1 MTARH
6 ACDLANE
13 RASASEVAA
22 FKVFGLS
29 GASPYR
35 ALNKLP
41 SHFVPIPIGT
51 MKAKILIIA
60 TVVGLG
66 ITTVALGDEIQ
77 FVTLPQAVRT
87 AVVRETN
94 IPDYSRVT
102 RVYQDQN
109 GLYEV
114 TVRGNTDNEVLY
126 LEPTGSVVREQT
138 VALTAPVVPT
148 RGVVTRTVTIE
159 QPTVDTFVRDLDQP
173 DRFQLIEKKGI
184 KEVYLDK
191 QTGQRWRVEV
201 RQVPKD

>member
-1 MTARH
+1 
-6 ACDLANE
+6 
-13 RASASEVAA
+13 
-22 FKVFGLS
+22 
-29 GASPYR
+29 
-35 ALNKLP
+35 
-41 SHFVPIPIGT
+41 

-60 TVVGLG
+60 TVFGLG

-114 TVRGNTDNEVLY
+114 TVHRNTNNQVLY
-126 LEPTGSVVREQT
+126 LEPTGSIVREQT
-138 VALTAPVVPT
+138 VALNTPVALT
-148 RGVVTRTVTIE
+148 GVVTKTVTVE

>member
-1 MTARH
+1 
-6 ACDLANE
+6 
-13 RASASEVAA
+13 
-22 FKVFGLS
+22 
-29 GASPYR
+29 
-35 ALNKLP
+35 
-41 SHFVPIPIGT
+41 
-51 MKAKILIIA
+51 MKANILIIA

-77 FVTLPQAVRT
+77 FVTLPQPVRT
-87 AVVRETN
+87 AVVRETR
-94 IPDYSRVT
+94 IPDYSRIT

-126 LEPTGSVVREQT
+126 LEPTGSIVREQT
-138 VALTAPVVPT
+138 VALNAPVVPT

-184 KEVYLDK
+184 KEIYLDK

-201 RQVPKD
+201 RQVSKD

>member
-1 MTARH
+1 
-6 ACDLANE
+6 
-13 RASASEVAA
+13 
-22 FKVFGLS
+22 
-29 GASPYR
+29 
-35 ALNKLP
+35 
-41 SHFVPIPIGT
+41 

-114 TVRGNTDNEVLY
+114 TVRRNTNNEVLF
-126 LEPTGSVVREQT
+126 LEPTGSIVREQT
-138 VALTAPVVPT
+138 VALNTPVALT
-148 RGVVTRTVTIE
+148 GGVVTRTVTVE

>member
-1 MTARH
+1 
-6 ACDLANE
+6 
-13 RASASEVAA
+13 
-22 FKVFGLS
+22 
-29 GASPYR
+29 
-35 ALNKLP
+35 
-41 SHFVPIPIGT
+41 

-77 FVTLPQAVRT
+77 FTTLPQAVRT
-87 AVVRETN
+87 TVIRETN

-114 TVRGNTDNEVLY
+114 TVRRNTDNEVLY

-138 VALTAPVVPT
+138 VALTAPVVTT

>member
-1 MTARH
+1 
-6 ACDLANE
+6 
-13 RASASEVAA
+13 
-22 FKVFGLS
+22 
-29 GASPYR
+29 
-35 ALNKLP
+35 
-41 SHFVPIPIGT
+41 
-51 MKAKILIIA
+51 MKSKILIIA

-114 TVRGNTDNEVLY
+114 TVHRNTNNEVLY
-126 LEPTGSVVREQT
+126 LEPTGSIVREQT
-138 VALTAPVVPT
+138 VALNAPVALT
-148 RGVVTRTVTIE
+148 GVVTKTVTVE

>member
-1 MTARH
+1 
-6 ACDLANE
+6 
-13 RASASEVAA
+13 
-22 FKVFGLS
+22 
-29 GASPYR
+29 
-35 ALNKLP
+35 
-41 SHFVPIPIGT
+41 

-66 ITTVALGDEIQ
+66 ITSVALGDEVQ
-77 FVTLPQAVRT
+77 FITLPQAVRT
-87 AVVRETN
+87 AVIRQTN

-126 LEPTGSVVREQT
+126 LEPTGSIVREQT
-138 VALTAPVVPT
+138 VALNAPVAQVVAT
-148 RGVVTRTVTIE
+148 RGVITKTVTVE

-191 QTGQRWRVEV
+191 QTGQHWKVEV

>member
-1 MTARH
+1 
-6 ACDLANE
+6 
-13 RASASEVAA
+13 
-22 FKVFGLS
+22 
-29 GASPYR
+29 
-35 ALNKLP
+35 
-41 SHFVPIPIGT
+41 

-114 TVRGNTDNEVLY
+114 TVHRNTNNEVLY
-126 LEPTGSVVREQT
+126 LEPTGSIVREQT
-138 VALTAPVVPT
+138 VASNTPVALT
-148 RGVVTRTVTIE
+148 GVVTKTVTVE

>member
-1 MTARH
+1 
-6 ACDLANE
+6 
-13 RASASEVAA
+13 
-22 FKVFGLS
+22 
-29 GASPYR
+29 
-35 ALNKLP
+35 
-41 SHFVPIPIGT
+41 
-51 MKAKILIIA
+51 MKAKILIVA
-60 TVVGLG
+60 TVVGLAV
-66 ITTVALGDEIQ
+66 TSVAIGDEIQ
-77 FVTLPQAVRT
+77 FVTLPQTVRT

-114 TVRGNTDNEVLY
+114 TVRRNTNNEVLY

-138 VALTAPVVPT
+138 IALNAPVALTG
-148 RGVVTRTVTIE
+148 GVVTRTVTIE